1 MSLLSTIFNYISAY
15 RYCEFLTK
23 LCGVVF
29 IFLLFLKEDMTCN
42 NTVKYLF
49 CILLKTKYVNF
60 KITKSKH
67 GSDHYVKNNNKFRHI
82 NTSSCS
88 INFSRKPDVFVLVW
102 NRPSL
107 KIHIAL
113 KVL

>member
-15 RYCEFLTK
+15 GCCEFLEFLTK
-23 LCGVVF
+23 LCGIVL

-49 CILLKTKYVNF
+49 RILLKTKYVNF

-67 GSDHYVKNNNKFRHI
+67 GSDHYVKNNNKFSHI

-88 INFSRKPDVFVLVW
+88 INFCRKPDVFVLVW
-102 NRPSL
+102 KYTL
-107 KIHIAL
+107 L
-113 KVL
+113 